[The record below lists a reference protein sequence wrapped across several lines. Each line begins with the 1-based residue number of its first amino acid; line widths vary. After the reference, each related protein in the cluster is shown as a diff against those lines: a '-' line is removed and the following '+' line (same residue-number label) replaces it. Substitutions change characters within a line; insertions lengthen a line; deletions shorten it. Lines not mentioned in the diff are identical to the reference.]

1 VPNNTQGDYD
11 VDVVQQRVH
20 APYGE
25 TNWGSP
31 YKYSTPI
38 LQWTNPYFGL
48 MFDTHTTKSQGGLQ
62 SDGIIDCTEKL
73 QLQQQQV
80 ANGTTSA
87 ATGEADTA
95 QHPDGMLRCSAFTEI
110 FALWANQKG
119 PESAIMSPIFPASN
133 KSKLTG
139 FISTLVIWKDILEN
153 VFAESVKGIDCV
165 LETDGQ
171 AFTYTVEDGNVRYV
185 GPGDLHKNEPEYNRY
200 RQSIDLVERGLF
212 TDTSTRYILSF
223 YPNTSFHEI
232 YSTKNPWIA
241 AFGAASIFVVTCL
254 LFFLYDNVVGKDLRH
269 KQELLRAKRHFIR
282 FISHEVRTPLNA
294 TMMGLELAQRDIAER
309 LGFASIDAV
318 KRRSDETQAKSP
330 GNDEKTLSHRDTIEL
345 LKNLGEVMEHAQSAV
360 SVLSDILNYDKV
372 ETGNLSL
379 DLSPISF
386 FSLVAKTVNEFRLS
400 AECKGLGYEASF
412 LVQNDPDSTPTEA
425 FISLSGAPV
434 SFRNRYVIGD
444 RARLQQ
450 TIRNFLSNAIKFTK
464 APGSVHVTVKWEHDT
479 SLQASGHTKQPMHEF
494 TLRNGRVLQLS
505 SSGRFVVEVKDTGA
519 GMTPEQLSK
528 LFTAGTQFNV
538 NELQAGQ
545 GSGLGLYITKGIVEK
560 HGGTVFAQSEG
571 LSRGSTF
578 VLTLP
583 ANVAL
588 NGSGADDEDDE
599 SVTPGSY
606 CEDASLGSDGDQAPR
621 SILVVDDVLAN
632 RRLLARL
639 LQKNGDV
646 CEMAEDGV
654 DCLDRVSAANEE
666 GRHFDIIILDY
677 EMPRMNGPSCA
688 KSLRDSG
695 CSSLIVGLTG
705 NCMLEDIRRF
715 ESHGADAV
723 LPKPFK
729 LDALQD
735 IWRRRGIGK

>member
-1 VPNNTQGDYD
+1 MARRSPIRWKT
-11 VDVVQQRVH
+11 
-20 APYGE
+20 E
-25 TNWGSP
+25 T
-31 YKYSTPI
+31 
-38 LQWTNPYFGL
+38 
-48 MFDTHTTKSQGGLQ
+48 FDTCKDAPSLCAGVSRLVFIRLACCQ
-62 SDGIIDCTEKL
+62 SNRLTLLVCFCTRIAFFSL
-73 QLQQQQV
+73 H
-80 ANGTTSA
+80 
-87 ATGEADTA
+87 A
-95 QHPDGMLRCSAFTEI
+95 QYACRS
-110 FALWANQKG
+110 
-119 PESAIMSPIFPASN
+119 
-133 KSKLTG
+133 
-139 FISTLVIWKDILEN
+139 
-153 VFAESVKGIDCV
+153 
-165 LETDGQ
+165 
-171 AFTYTVEDGNVRYV
+171 